1 MQTQSR
7 DTGNRNSQC
16 SNVSAFIFTMV
27 GQFFGFFLFF
37 WTYQFHTFNNF
48 PLFPLAPSE
57 WTGSSGRGWEVRET
71 FDFALKCFKCRIH
84 RERNSERESMTRKA
98 IQSLEEH
105 RGRDKDACCGVSLLI
120 KIDFLLL
127 NPAGLHQV
135 NSSSE
140 RLWTQSCCSALSLH
154 FSSFFFFF
162 NSAFSHQG
170 GGWLHSL
177 STILLSRS
185 FPTENGGGDWKKDGE
200 G

>member
-7 DTGNRNSQC
+7 DPGNRFSI
-16 SNVSAFIFTMV
+16 SAFVFAMV
-27 GQFFGFFLFF
+27 GLVFFFFLF
-37 WTYQFHTFNNF
+37 WTYQFHAFNTF
-48 PLFPLAPSE
+48 PLSTLTPSE
-57 WTGSSGRGWEVRET
+57 WTGSSGRGWEVRER
-71 FDFALKCFKCRIH
+71 FDFALKCFMCRIH

-98 IQSLEEH
+98 IHSPEDH
-105 RGRDKDACCGVSLLI
+105 RGGDKDACRGVSLLI

-140 RLWTQSCCSALSLH
+140 RLWAQSCRSALSTFL
-154 FSSFFFFF
+154 FPFFIPR
-162 NSAFSHQG
+162 FSHQG

-185 FPTENGGGDWKKDGE
+185 IPTENWGGDWKKDGE